1 MSPQTIKASQI
12 MTREVYSVYGDSPIN
27 EVAKLLTEKKIS
39 GVPVIS
45 SKGEV
50 IGIVSEG
57 DLLYKDREVKYPSYI
72 ALLGGLVYLESPKRF
87 EEEFRKMI
95 ALRAEEIMTQDVI
108 TVEEDTLVTDM
119 AAIMTEQRI
128 NRLPVVRQGKLVGIV
143 TRADII
149 KALSEESL

>member
-1 MSPQTIKASQI
+1 
-12 MTREVYSVYGDSPIN
+12 MTKEVHSVYVDTPIS
-27 EVAKLLTEKKIS
+27 EVAKVLTEQKIS
-39 GVPVIS
+39 GLPVLS
-45 SKGEV
+45 RQGEV

-72 ALLGGLVYLESPKRF
+72 ALLGGFIYLESPKRF
-87 EEEFRKMI
+87 EEEFRKI
-95 ALRAEEIMTQDVI
+95 TALRAEEIMTKEVI
-108 TVEEDTLVTDM
+108 TIEEDTLVQDM

-149 KALSEESL
+149 KALTEEA